1 MDINQSYRS
10 FVLAIAQNPSVKN
23 LMLTRG
29 KGFSRRFVAGDTL
42 EEALKVVDALEADKV
57 HAILDLLGEMVTS
70 EEQSRGFQAEIIRL
84 IQAFGAHPHPPTP
97 TPDENRSGEGA
108 RGSFDQSPY
117 PRYIALKL
125 TQVGLDLDETLAFT
139 LMTGI
144 LDEAKKA
151 DCFVRIDMED
161 SPRVEATLRVY
172 RRLREAGYQNT
183 GVVLQSYLK
192 RTERD
197 LEELLPLKPAVR
209 IVKGAYKEPAEV
221 AFQDKRLI
229 DGQYLVLAKKALENG
244 LYTAIA
250 SHDPYILEEIKRWTA
265 AKGIG
270 KDKFEFQLLYGI
282 RRDEQRR
289 LAAEGYTV
297 RAYVPYGTDWY
308 PYLSRR
314 IAERP
319 ENILFVARSLVQG

>member
-1 MDINQSYRS
+1 MDLNQSYRS
-10 FVLAIAQNPSVKN
+10 FVLAVAQNPSVKN

-29 KGFSRRFVAGDTL
+29 KAFSRRFVAGDTL
-42 EEALKVVDALEADKV
+42 EEALKVVDALEADQV
-57 HAILDLLGEMVTS
+57 HAILDLLGEMVAS
-70 EEQSRGFQAEIIRL
+70 EEQSRQFQAEIIRL
-84 IQAFGAHPHPPTP
+84 IKAFA
-97 TPDENRSGEGA
+97 A
-108 RGSFDQSPY
+108 KPY

-125 TQVGLDLDETLAFT
+125 TQVGLDLDENLAFE

-144 LDEAKKA
+144 LEEARNA

-161 SPRVEATLRVY
+161 SPRVDATLRVY
-172 RRLREAGYQNT
+172 GRLRETGYTHT
-183 GVVLQSYLK
+183 GIVLQSYLK

-197 LEELLPLKPAVR
+197 LESLLPLRPAVR
-209 IVKGAYKEPAEV
+209 IVKGAYKEPPEV

-229 DGQYLVLAKKALENG
+229 DAQYLVLAKKALENG

-250 SHDPYILEEIKRWTA
+250 SHDPYIIAEMKRWTA
-265 AKGIG
+265 ERGLA
-270 KDKFEFQLLYGI
+270 KDKFEFQLLYGV
-282 RRDEQRR
+282 RRDEQKR

-319 ENILFVARSLVQG
+319 ENLIFVARSLVQG